1 MVVHTQ
7 YNGKRESKKSLVA
20 DNHPRISNYFK
31 PTPKKPAIT
40 KRKHETNENTD
51 CNDENRKKTPSPT
64 NSQQKKP
71 GLGTKENTRPA
82 LRDINP
88 SKSLN
93 QTCHNQPTKPAFT
106 VLSDEDIK
114 KGVEKAVT
122 PPIQVYCDNEEE
134 EEVPFFVY
142 RDTEDQSAHETRSQE
157 DKPKEQNTQFIP
169 ETEETQWTEVTSSP
183 IHVFDDEDEED
194 AQPEISASQVQEK
207 AEYAKNGLRKKT
219 DENADYGNND
229 DDDDFDDDDLF
240 TKTTDTAITYKP
252 IGLAEKKPLNELV
265 STTGSTF
272 FDDEKDD
279 TFVDAIHFSFGDQSD
294 EEKGGSDFVD
304 PDLEF
309 SVGDIPQDDLPQVDP
324 TLTLSPH
331 SIEPVKEILVP
342 YPNPRGETVLEK
354 LNLKKMN
361 ESKAEDDL
369 PSLS

>member
-1 MVVHTQ
+1 MPPKSSTTAR
-7 YNGKRESKKSLVA
+7 GKVKKSLVA

-122 PPIQVYCDNEEE
+122 PPIQVY
-134 EEVPFFVY
+134 Y
-142 RDTEDQSAHETRSQE
+142 QSAHETRSQE

-194 AQPEISASQVQEK
+194 AQPEISA
-207 AEYAKNGLRKKT
+207 T
-219 DENADYGNND
+219 
-229 DDDDFDDDDLF
+229 
-240 TKTTDTAITYKP
+240 ITYKP

-331 SIEPVKEILVP
+331 SIEPVKEIL
-342 YPNPRGETVLEK
+342 
-354 LNLKKMN
+354 
-361 ESKAEDDL
+361 
-369 PSLS
+369 